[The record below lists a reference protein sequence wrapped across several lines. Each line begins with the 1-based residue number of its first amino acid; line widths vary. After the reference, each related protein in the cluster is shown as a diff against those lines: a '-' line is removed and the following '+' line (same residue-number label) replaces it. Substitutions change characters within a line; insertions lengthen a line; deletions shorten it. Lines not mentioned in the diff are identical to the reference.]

1 MITSHK
7 LLQKGSQPEDAD
19 KVLIMIHGRG
29 GSPEDIVTLAPHLH
43 PGAAWILAP
52 RAKHQTWY
60 PYSFMAPESS
70 NQPWLDDSLSII
82 DQTVQTAVEANF
94 KASQIYFLGFSQG
107 ACLMLEYAT
116 RHAQRWGGIIAFTGG
131 LIGETIN
138 RDRYSGNFEG
148 TPIHLSAGDRDPH
161 VPMSRIEET
170 ADIITNLQGDL
181 QQLIYHEKPHS
192 ISGDELIAARRHIF
206 GVG

>member
-1 MITSHK
+1 
-7 LLQKGSQPEDAD
+7 
-19 KVLIMIHGRG
+19 
-29 GSPEDIVTLAPHLH
+29 
-43 PGAAWILAP
+43 
-52 RAKHQTWY
+52 AKHQTWY

-116 RHAQRWGGIIAFTGG
+116 RHAQRWGGIIAITGG

-192 ISGDELIAARRHIF
+192 ISGDEL
-206 GVG
+206 